1 MQPKLFLTGP
11 SGCGKTTM
19 IRNALGSAFSC
30 AGGFITERAVDENG
44 SLAGFDL
51 LPAGAASGL
60 PGFTALRFLD
70 CTCTPPKAD
79 TEVFRKEAVRLLSE
93 AEYYPF
99 SVIDEF
105 GGFELL
111 IPEFRAALSDFLS
124 SPCPCIGV
132 FKDADNVENLRRT
145 LGLTDRFLTC
155 RQQILNAIENF
166 DDILIVKTTGR
177 YDDAAVCAVSEWCRE
192 YAE

>member
-19 IRNALGSAFSC
+19 IRNALGGALAC
-30 AGGFITERAVDENG
+30 AGGFITERAVDKSG
-44 SLAGFDL
+44 CLTGFDL
-51 LPAGAASGL
+51 LPASAASGL
-60 PGFTALRFLD
+60 PGFTTSRFLD

-79 TEVFRKEAVRLLSE
+79 TEVFRTEAVQLLSE

-111 IPEFRAALSDFLS
+111 IPEFRAALSVFLS
-124 SPCPCIGV
+124 SSCPCIGV
-132 FKDADNVENLRRT
+132 FKDAEDGESLRRT

-155 RQQILNAIENF
+155 RQQILSAMDNF

-177 YDDAAVCAVSEWCRE
+177 YDAAAIRAVSEWCRE